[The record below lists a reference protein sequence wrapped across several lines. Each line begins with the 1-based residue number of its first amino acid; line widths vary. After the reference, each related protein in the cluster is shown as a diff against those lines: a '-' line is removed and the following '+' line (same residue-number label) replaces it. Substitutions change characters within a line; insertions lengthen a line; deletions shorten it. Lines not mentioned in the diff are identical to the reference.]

1 MHVCKYACMHVLV
14 YCVFTH
20 LCYWHVEKTFSL
32 VIQDWKI
39 LTFLQ
44 VLNHS
49 SHIIADLSCLSKV
62 SMARKS
68 SNNHLKDVKLSYVC
82 VYMYIYVKYRV
93 YVCNKYTYL
102 KQCNCHVK
110 HGCLFYTTIKYIMHN
125 YSMYTTYVSDMQMQL
140 TLYIQW

>member
-20 LCYWHVEKTFSL
+20 LCYWHVKKTFSL

-49 SHIIADLSCLSKV
+49 SHIIADLSRLSKV

-82 VYMYIYVKYRV
+82 VYVYICKVQSICMQQIYIFE
-93 YVCNKYTYL
+93 TM
-102 KQCNCHVK
+102 
-110 HGCLFYTTIKYIMHN
+110 YTTIKYIMHD